1 FLIPL
6 IFLAAFYFYP
16 LARILQTSFAQ
27 EQDGHIGAF
36 LTSPYIWQ
44 VLWFT
49 TWQAAVST
57 LLTLAIGLPLAYIF
71 ARYEFPGKSLLRAL
85 TTIPFVLPTVV
96 VATAFT
102 ALLGPRGLLNN
113 WLQTAFDLDR
123 APIQISQTLWII
135 LLAHAFYNFSVVVR
149 TVGGFWA
156 NMGPRLE
163 EAAATLGAN
172 SWQRLREVTL
182 PLLLPSILAA

>member
-1 FLIPL
+1 MRPSSFFRTILFLIPL
-6 IFLAAFYFYP
+6 IFLSAFYFYP

-113 WLQTAFDLDR
+113 WLQVPMLKR
-123 APIQISQTLWII
+123 
-135 LLAHAFYNFSVVVR
+135 N
-149 TVGGFWA
+149 GF
-156 NMGPRLE
+156 GFVKVHSEPSPRRS
-163 EAAATLGAN
+163 ASG
-172 SWQRLREVTL
+172 S
-182 PLLLPSILAA
+182 